1 MIRDQIQTE
10 ARMWQK
16 SEHLWKFTSRSL
28 FPGGAPLPGI
38 EV

>member
-1 MIRDQIQTE
+1 MIRIQLQTE
-10 ARMWQK
+10 ARMWYR
-16 SEHLWKFTSRSL
+16 SVHLWKFTSRSL